1 MLCLLVILENVSFP
15 YEKKKKKKKLLLR
28 SQGQEFLFSL
38 LLSAGEA
45 WSLFTGLPP
54 QPQQQVI
61 VGEVKHQ
68 GQGVPH
74 FLMLLFVQVK

>member
-1 MLCLLVILENVSFP
+1 MDKNVSFSLGG
-15 YEKKKKKKKLLLR
+15 EEQKQKKTPLFLK
-28 SQGQEFLFSL
+28 SQSQEFLFSL

-54 QPQQQVI
+54 LTQQQVI

-74 FLMLLFVQVK
+74 FLTLLFAQVK